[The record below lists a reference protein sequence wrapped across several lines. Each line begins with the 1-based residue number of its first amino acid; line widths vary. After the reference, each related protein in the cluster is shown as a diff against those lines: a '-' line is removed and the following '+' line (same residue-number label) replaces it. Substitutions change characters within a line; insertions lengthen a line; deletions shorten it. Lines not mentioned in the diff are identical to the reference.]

1 MQNKHPDENRNIQIK
16 PNKTSIIFFEVTLI
30 KAKYKVRVQKK
41 IKLYNKK

>member
-1 MQNKHPDENRNIQIK
+1 MQKRHPDENKNIQIN
-16 PNKTSIIFFEVTLI
+16 PNKTSIIFFEVTLM